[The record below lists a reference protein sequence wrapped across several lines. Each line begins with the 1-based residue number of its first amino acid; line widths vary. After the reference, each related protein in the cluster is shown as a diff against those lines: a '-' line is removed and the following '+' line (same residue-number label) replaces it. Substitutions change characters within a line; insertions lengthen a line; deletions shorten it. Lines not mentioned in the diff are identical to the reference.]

1 MTHFWSGLVSWMN
14 RGSGAYTDRRRA
26 EFEIWAKTEYGKDWR
41 HAYNYYMASGHMP
54 KEEVRGFKNV

>member
-1 MTHFWSGLVSWMN
+1 MEKVLSIFQRLWSDKK
-14 RGSGAYTDRRRA
+14 DRDRIGK
-26 EFEIWAKTEYGKDWR
+26 EQIQIWAKTEYGKDWR